1 MKTNLKYLLSIFA
14 VATVATACS
23 TDNGGSFANG
33 IGDNADNAVYMG
45 NVNASGV
52 LSVLASDDAG
62 ASFSVTP
69 RLARLATEPVEVTI
83 EVDEATLADYNR
95 KNNLS
100 VKPIKAEDV
109 IFTDADGND
118 HKGKITV
125 TIKEG
130 DLMAAVPSRIASLNP
145 TTYPYGGR
153 YAVPVRI
160 SRVSSGARLLSDPQT
175 TIVSLNR
182 KIKTSVL
189 RFNTPAPN
197 GYSMR
202 IEPTTPYNEEQ
213 SEWTLQYIAL
223 FTEITGNNQTTASLS
238 SSKGF
243 YNRMSLTGGLQVKSE
258 GRDGS
263 DTWTNKPI
271 KANEWLHVSYVYR
284 KQGLQG
290 SVSVYVNGELQ
301 KTFTT
306 SLLTMG
312 ANMRVPGGNTDGSDK
327 PGDGWGFGNSNVR
340 NYYLRELR
348 VWDRALSPAEILD
361 KYYLPED
368 PASEGLAAYFPFTRE
383 SYDTT
388 DNVYKDLTGKWKWYL
403 TQGGTHEIVD
413 NVVFPAKTLV
423 IEP

>member
-1 MKTNLKYLLSIFA
+1 MKTNIKYLLSLLL
-14 VATVATACS
+14 VAGLGTSCS

-33 IGDNADNAVYMG
+33 IGADAENAVYMG
-45 NVNASGV
+45 NVNPSGV

-62 ASFSVTP
+62 ATFAVTP
-69 RLARLATEPVEVTI
+69 RLARLATQPVQVTV
-83 EVDEATLADYNR
+83 EADEAMLAEYNR

-109 IFTDADGND
+109 IFTDAEGNE
-118 HKGKITV
+118 HRGRLTT
-125 TIKEG
+125 TIKSGE
-130 DLMAAVPSRIASLNP
+130 LMTTIPVRIASLDP
-145 TTYPYGGR
+145 ETYPYGGR

-160 SRVSSGARLLSDPQT
+160 VKVSDGARLLSEPQT
-175 TIVSLNR
+175 TIASLNR

-189 RFNTPAPN
+189 KFNTPASS

-202 IEPTTPYNEEQ
+202 IEPISPYTQEQ

-223 FTEITGNNQTTASLS
+223 FTQITGNNQTTASLS
-238 SSKGF
+238 SGKGF
-243 YNRMSLTGGLQVKSE
+243 YNRMSLTGGLQIKSE

-271 KANEWLHVSYVYR
+271 KANEWLHVTYVYR

-290 SVSVYVNGELQ
+290 SLSVYVNGELQ

-306 SLLTMG
+306 SLLYLENR
-312 ANMRVPGGNTDGSDK
+312 A
-327 PGDGWGFGNSNVR
+327 GDGWGFGNSNVR

-383 SYDTT
+383 SYDET
-388 DNVYKDLTGKWKWYL
+388 NKVYMDLTGKWKWSL
-403 TQGGTHEIVD
+403 TGDGTYEIVD
-413 NVVFPAKTLV
+413 NVVFPSQTLV

>member
-1 MKTNLKYLLSIFA
+1 MKTNLKYLLSLFA
-14 VATVATACS
+14 VASLAAACS

-33 IGDNADNAVYMG
+33 VGGDAQNAVYMG

-62 ASFSVTP
+62 AVFSVTP
-69 RLARLATEPVEVTI
+69 RLARLATDPVEVTI
-83 EVDEATLADYNR
+83 EVDEATLAEYNR
-95 KNNLS
+95 RNNLS
-100 VKPIKAEDV
+100 VRPIKPEDV
-109 IFTDADGND
+109 IFTDADGKE
-118 HKGKITV
+118 HRGRITV

-130 DLMAAVPSRIASLNP
+130 ELMTAVPSRIASLDP

-160 SRVSSGARLLSDPQT
+160 AKVSDCARLLSEPQT

-189 RFNTPAPN
+189 KFNTPASS

-202 IEPTTPYNEEQ
+202 IEPTTPYTEEQ

-223 FTEITGNNQTTASLS
+223 FTNIHGNNQTTASLS
-238 SSKGF
+238 SAKGF

-290 SVSVYVNGELQ
+290 SVSVYVNGELH

-306 SLLTMG
+306 SLMTMG
-312 ANMRVPGGNTDGSDK
+312 ANMRVIGGNTDGTDK
-327 PGDGWGFGNSNVR
+327 PGDGWGFGNSNVS

-348 VWDRALSPAEILD
+348 VWDRALTPAEILD

-383 SYDTT
+383 SYDTVN
-388 DNVYKDLTGKWKWYL
+388 NVYKDLTGKWKWYL
-403 TQGGTHEIVD
+403 TKGGTHEIVD
-413 NVVFPAKTLV
+413 NVVFPAQTLV

>member
-1 MKTNLKYLLSIFA
+1 MKTNLRYLLSIFA
-14 VATVATACS
+14 VATVAAACS